1 MNFSGAWLREEST
14 RYLNTLFSYVWGDP
28 TCAGYLFCQN
38 DHPTDAGGNSC
49 PDHAANIIDFIRTLP
64 LSRSLN
70 DALRKIRRSL
80 SHLGHVVTVW
90 ADAICIDQ
98 SNLERAQQVRLMN
111 KIYKSASSIW
121 VWLGPDE
128 FQDAEGV
135 FRYIEKRVEQLQV
148 SHGDNL
154 FESGPEPA
162 LCKRPEYLEDYNK
175 KIWLGIAR
183 LFERPYWT
191 RVWVLQ
197 KLGVARQAT
206 MY

>member
-1 MNFSGAWLREEST
+1 
-14 RYLNTLFSYVWGDP
+14 
-28 TCAGYLFCQN
+28 
-38 DHPTDAGGNSC
+38 
-49 PDHAANIIDFIRTLP
+49 
-64 LSRSLN
+64 
-70 DALRKIRRSL
+70 
-80 SHLGHVVTVW
+80 
-90 ADAICIDQ
+90 
-98 SNLERAQQVRLMN
+98 MN

-154 FESGPEPA
+154 FESGPEPV
-162 LCKRPEYLEDYNK
+162 LCKRPEYLEDYNE

-197 KLGVARQAT
+197 ELGVARQAT
-206 MY
+206 MYWGPTHELDWYTMVRFANWMGSFPITPQYFDPRTVINV